1 MRLRPTR
8 VRLRGP
14 PFPAAASSG
23 RNDRWEMGRSIKKM
37 AAVSKLGLGRAY
49 SRPGPCRPA
58 DGARGSQMG
67 WAALAWLG
75 QESGFSR
82 PFPPP
87 PPPRLVGST
96 ARLRMSEAE
105 HSPPLQAVPTQ
116 SAKEA
121 GVRDPFPESWAPAGL
136 SCRTPLSTVAWGTDR
151 VAWYFLGRTDELR
164 LGRLEERRYGSR
176 TQGKDMSLF
185 QSRRRLC

>member
-87 PPPRLVGST
+87 PPAPCRVN
-96 ARLRMSEAE
+96 
-105 HSPPLQAVPTQ
+105 SPIENV
-116 SAKEA
+116 
-121 GVRDPFPESWAPAGL
+121 
-136 SCRTPLSTVAWGTDR
+136 
-151 VAWYFLGRTDELR
+151 
-164 LGRLEERRYGSR
+164 GSR
-176 TQGKDMSLF
+176 TFSSASGRPRPVRQGSWGKRPFPRELGSCWAFVQDPSEHCGLGNRQGGLVLF
-185 QSRRRLC
+185 REDR